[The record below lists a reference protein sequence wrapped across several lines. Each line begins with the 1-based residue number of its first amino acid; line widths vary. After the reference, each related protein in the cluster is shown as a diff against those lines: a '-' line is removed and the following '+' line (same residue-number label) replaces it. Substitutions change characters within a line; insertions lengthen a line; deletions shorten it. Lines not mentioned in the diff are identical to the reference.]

1 MSMDLKKYSKDIFPS
16 SNDIDGHAIVPK
28 KYVISNSNKE
38 LSYFVKIRGSSDAK
52 ELYENCESRNMSCQ
66 TWEPDSI

>member
-1 MSMDLKKYSKDIFPS
+1 MDLKYSKDIFAS
-16 SNDIDGHAIVPK
+16 SNDIDGPAIVPK
-28 KYVISNSNKE
+28 KYEISNSNKE
-38 LSYFVKIRGSSDAK
+38 LSYFVQLRGSSDAK